1 MLHAYS
7 AHSAVENLLSVC
19 VLAQSPHF
27 ALQTWTTERKQQQ
40 TKKEQRKKARILFSI
55 IHPVSIKTRNEDDN
69 PCHHPRAV
77 YKYNDIYVFIL
88 EQCCQ
93 HTKGVTARLYMAR
106 IHELGPKKMTE
117 KEKNIMMVGL
127 ESNLKSTLAAGRY
140 CRNNF
145 ITCKYTWWKVVAMSM
160 NSY

>member
-27 ALQTWTTERKQQQ
+27 ALQKVDHRKEATTNQ
-40 TKKEQRKKARILFSI
+40 KKKSRGKKARILFSI

-69 PCHHPRAV
+69 PCHHPRAL
-77 YKYNDIYVFIL
+77 YKYNDVYVFIL

-93 HTKGVTARLYMAR
+93 HTKGVTARLYVAR
-106 IHELGPKKMTE
+106 IHELGAKKTTE

-127 ESNLKSTLAAGRY
+127 ESTLKSALAANTPGGKSSQRS
-140 CRNNF
+140 
-145 ITCKYTWWKVVAMSM
+145 I